1 MNGVLIAVVI
11 IAVVVV
17 IGVIVAAAKGKT
29 SHNAAVLP
37 GKEEVPAAS
46 EPKSGPD
53 SGTSELFCKKC
64 GAKLRK
70 NDVFCVECGQKVE

>member
-11 IAVVVV
+11 IAVVAV
-17 IGVIVAAAKGKT
+17 IGVIVAAAKGKA

-37 GKEEVPAAS
+37 GKEEIPAAS
-46 EPKSGPD
+46 EPKTEPD
-53 SGTSELFCKKC
+53 SGTSEIFCKNC

-70 NDVFCVECGQKVE
+70 NDAFCVECGQKVE